1 MAATD
6 FLPRHPMKFFR
17 RKVNPIFI
25 EDEQYRWGKKR
36 RGLWAFMVVLSC
48 VVVIALIVFFATL
61 SR

>member
-1 MAATD
+1 
-6 FLPRHPMKFFR
+6 MKFFR

-36 RGLWAFMVVLSC
+36 RGFQAFMIVLSC
-48 VVVIALIVFFATL
+48 LVVIAMIVFFATL

>member
-1 MAATD
+1 MTATD
-6 FLPRHPMKFFR
+6 FLPRYPMKFFR

-36 RGLWAFMVVLSC
+36 RGFRAFMIVLSC
-48 VVVIALIVFFATL
+48 VVVIALIAFFATL